1 MAAVL
6 EGIKVIDL
14 SQVAAAP
21 MCARH
26 LADFGADVIHIE
38 NPRTGDFFRT
48 YLASMQELHAA
59 APSEFD
65 YLWENYNRNK
75 RSATIDI
82 AQEDGREVVCR
93 LIEQADVL
101 VTNLR
106 PFEIE
111 RYRMDYATLSKLN
124 PRLVWACITG
134 YGREGP
140 EKNTPSYDA
149 SALMARSGI
158 THIMSPPG
166 GAGPAFRPAFGDNVA
181 ALAAAFGI
189 MLALYQR
196 ETTGRGQEVD
206 ASLLHTGLHLIT
218 FDIAGALTTGLDYS
232 DWRDEPPAEAIARVL
247 EARAPIMAFYAARS
261 RNPIAGVYATSDA
274 RAVLLIALQ
283 PDRYWEK
290 ICRVIGR
297 EDLATDPRYATF
309 EGRAEHCPELREA
322 LGAAFLTKTLAEW
335 EALLPGVPYAPYKSL
350 QEAVKDP
357 QARANDFFVATD
369 HPTEGRIEVIASPVK
384 LGESPASY
392 RMPAPEFGQH
402 TEEVLLECGYDW
414 DDIVR
419 FKEQGIIV

>member
-6 EGIKVIDL
+6 EGIKVIDI
-14 SQVAAAP
+14 SRVAAAP

-82 AQEDGREVVCR
+82 AHEDGREVVCR
-93 LIEQADVL
+93 LIERADVL

-124 PRLVWACITG
+124 PRLVWGCITG

-166 GAGPAFRPAFGDNVA
+166 GTGPAFRPAFGDNVA
-181 ALAAAFGI
+181 ALATAFGI

-196 ETTGRGQEVD
+196 EKTGRGQEVD

-218 FDIAGALTTGLDYS
+218 FDIAGALTTGLEYS
-232 DWRDEPPAEAIARVL
+232 DWRDEPPAEAVAQVL
-247 EARAPIMAFYAARS
+247 EARAPIMAFYAGRL
-261 RNPIAGVYATSDA
+261 RNPIAGVYPTSDA
-274 RAVLLIALQ
+274 RAILLIALQ

-290 ICRVIGR
+290 ICRVVGR

-309 EGRAEHCPELREA
+309 EGRAEHCAELREA
-322 LGAAFLTKTLAEW
+322 LGTAFLTKTLAEW
-335 EALLPGVPYAPYKSL
+335 EALLPGVPYAPYQSL
-350 QEAVKDP
+350 QEAVNDP

-369 HPTEGRIEVIASPVK
+369 HPTEGRIEVVASPVT
-384 LGESPASY
+384 LGDSPASY

-402 TEEVLLECGYDW
+402 TEEVLLEYGYDW

-419 FKEQGIIV
+419 FKEQGVIA